1 MWKYITNKNLHGRL
15 LNTRG
20 NNKRKNQNKDD
31 SGSEHDLN
39 HINDVIYV
47 LCLTKNF
54 FFVSKLTSQ
63 WYSVKFGD
71 DMCQI
76 KNNKKRVVVHKILI
90 KE

>member
-1 MWKYITNKNLHGRL
+1 MGDYSTQEAIIKGKIKIKMTMGVK
-15 LNTRG
+15 
-20 NNKRKNQNKDD
+20 
-31 SGSEHDLN
+31 HDLN

-47 LCLTKNF
+47 LCLTNNF

-90 KE
+90 KESVL

>member
-1 MWKYITNKNLHGRL
+1 
-15 LNTRG
+15 
-20 NNKRKNQNKDD
+20 
-31 SGSEHDLN
+31 
-39 HINDVIYV
+39 
-47 LCLTKNF
+47 
-54 FFVSKLTSQ
+54 VSKLTSQ